1 MNAPKHPTLPDKPES
16 DDLSVLLVQLLKLAS
31 FVGTPMKDGVCGPAG
46 VAPAEL
52 RVIMALSG
60 EGELAGHDL
69 VEIMGMAPMNVS
81 RAIAD
86 LKGRGWIEDALDHAN
101 RRRRPVRLTQSG
113 RDAYRAMQ
121 PDIAF
126 VARAVLGTL
135 SARQRRE
142 FATIA
147 DKVIGE
153 MVRWIAGH
161 HAEIKPP
168 SDLH

>member
-1 MNAPKHPTLPDKPES
+1 MNAPNHPQPPAEPRP
-16 DDLSVLLVQLLKLAS
+16 DDLAALLVRLLKLAS
-31 FVGTPMKDGVCGPAG
+31 FVTTPMKDGVCTPAA
-46 VAPAEL
+46 VTPTEL
-52 RVIMALSG
+52 RVIMALAG

-81 RAIAD
+81 RAITD
-86 LKGRGWIEDALDHAN
+86 LKHRGWVEEVINHAN
-101 RRRRPVRLTQSG
+101 RRRKPVRLTQAG
-113 RDAYRAMQ
+113 DDAYRAMQ

-126 VARAVLGTL
+126 VAQAILGTL
-135 SARQRRE
+135 STRQRRE
-142 FATIA
+142 FAQIA

-168 SDLH
+168 SDLP